1 MRLTNIL
8 VVLTVFSTSG
18 TRRAAGNLG
27 QQPARSTIESF
38 AWLSGCWERR
48 SPRGVTEEHWAR
60 PAGGT
65 MIGFSRTVRRVA
77 DRDSTT
83 EYEFLR
89 VFVRDGKLVYAAL
102 PSAQRYTEFTE
113 TSATD
118 SAVVFENP
126 KHDFPQRITYTR
138 RGADSVVAR
147 IDGLIQGRLRAIN
160 FPYVRVRCP

>member
-1 MRLTNIL
+1 MRIAITLAVL
-8 VVLTVFSTSG
+8 AVVGGVRARAVARE
-18 TRRAAGNLG
+18 TRP
-27 QQPARSTIESF
+27 QPTRGRIESL

-48 SPRGVTEEHWAR
+48 GQRGVTEEQWAR

-65 MIGFSRTVRRVA
+65 MIGFSRTVRHVA

-89 VFVRDGKLVYAAL
+89 AFTREGKLVYAAL
-102 PSAQRYTEFTE
+102 PSGQRYAEFTE
-113 TSATD
+113 TSAGD
-118 SAVVFENP
+118 SSVVFENP
-126 KHDFPQRITYTR
+126 QHDFPQRITYTR

-147 IDGLIQGRLRAIN
+147 IDGMIQGQSRAID

>member
-1 MRLTNIL
+1 MRVAITLG
-8 VVLTVFSTSG
+8 VLTVLGVIG
-18 TRRAAGNLG
+18 TRAAAGHSRRQG
-27 QQPARSTIESF
+27 AQPRIESL

-48 SPRGVTEEHWAR
+48 GQHGVTEEQWAR
-60 PAGGT
+60 PGGGS

-102 PSAQRYTEFTE
+102 PSGQRYTEFTE
-113 TSATD
+113 TSAGD
-118 SAVVFENP
+118 SSVTFENP
-126 KHDFPQRITYTR
+126 KHDFPQRVLYTR

-147 IDGLIQGRLRAIN
+147 IEGAIQGRTRAVD
-160 FPYVRVRCP
+160 FAYARVRCT